1 MKKILVIGST
11 VADIIINLDFLPTTA
26 DDVHVKSQTMSL
38 GGCAHN
44 VADMIR
50 HFGAPYTLFS
60 PVGTGLYGDFVRN
73 QLAAKGLAS
82 PMPTPDMANGCCY
95 CFVEES
101 GERTFI
107 VDHGAEY
114 LFYREW
120 FDQLKLDKLSCAYIC
135 GLEIEE
141 KTGGVIVDFLEE
153 SGLPVFYGPGPRICL
168 IDPALM
174 ERIFALH
181 PVMHLNEDE
190 ICRYTGCDTIS
201 AAAEALYA
209 RTGNTIIIT
218 NGPNGA
224 YYYGDYHYSDC
235 FGGEESSYKGGG
247 ENGREGDCEGGRK
260 SGFEGGQGLV
270 HVPPVPVDHVVDTIG
285 AGDAHCGAVM
295 AGLSMGLSMYDAIAK
310 ANAASSL
317 VVANKGGVLADEVF
331 DAAGIL

>member
-11 VADIIINLDFLPTTA
+11 VADIIINLDVLPTTA
-26 DDVHVKSQTMSL
+26 QDVHVKSQTMSL

-50 HFGAPYTLFS
+50 HFGVPFTLFS

-120 FDQLKLDKLSCAYIC
+120 FDQLKVDKLSCAYIC

-141 KTGGVIVDFLEE
+141 KTGGTVVDFLEE

-190 ICRYTGCDTIS
+190 ICRYTGCDTILS
-201 AAAEALYA
+201 AAEALYA

-218 NGPNGA
+218 NGANGA
-224 YYYGDYHYSDC
+224 YYYGAAGDYGLGNADSAD
-235 FGGEESSYKGGG
+235 FTDSADS
-247 ENGREGDCEGGRK
+247 GRGGR
-260 SGFEGGQGLV
+260 LV
-270 HVPPVPVDHVVDTIG
+270 HVPPVPVSQVVDTIG
-285 AGDAHCGAVM
+285 AGDGHCGAVM
-295 AGLSMGLSMYDAIAK
+295 AGLAMGLSMFDAIAK
-310 ANAASSL
+310 ANAASAL
-317 VVANKGGVLADEVF
+317 VVSNKGGVLSDQVF

>member
-50 HFGAPYTLFS
+50 HFGAPFTLFS

-120 FDQLKLDKLSCAYIC
+120 FDQLKLEKLSCAYIC

-153 SGLPVFYGPGPRICL
+153 SGLPVFYAPGPRICL

-174 ERIFALH
+174 ERIFDLH

-201 AAAEALYA
+201 EAAEALYA

-218 NGPNGA
+218 NGANGA
-224 YYYGDYHYSDC
+224 YYYGDDAYGDC
-235 FGGEESSYKGGG
+235 FGGGESGGKDD
-247 ENGREGDCEGGRK
+247 REGCGEGGLR
-260 SGFEGGQGLV
+260 LV

-295 AGLSMGLSMYDAIAK
+295 AGLAMGLSMYDAIAK

-317 VVANKGGVLADEVF
+317 VVANKGGVLTDAVF
-331 DAAGIL
+331 DAAGI

>member
-11 VADIIINLDFLPTTA
+11 VADIIINLDVLPTTA
-26 DDVHVKSQTMSL
+26 QDVHVKSQTMSL

-50 HFGAPYTLFS
+50 HFGVPFTLFS
-60 PVGTGLYGDFVRN
+60 PVGTGLYGDFVRS

-82 PMPTPDMANGCCY
+82 PMPMPDIANGCCY

-114 LFYREW
+114 LFYKEW
-120 FDQLKLDKLSCAYIC
+120 FDQLKVDRLSCAYIC

-141 KTGGVIVDFLEE
+141 KTGGTVVDFLEE

-168 IDPALM
+168 IDPALT

-190 ICRYTGCDTIS
+190 ICRFTGQDTIQ

-218 NGPNGA
+218 GGAGGA
-224 YYYGDYHYSDC
+224 YYYGAAGDYGLESPGSGD
-235 FGGEESSYKGGG
+235 GEGSGISKSA
-247 ENGREGDCEGGRK
+247 GR
-260 SGFEGGQGLV
+260 LV
-270 HVPPVPVDHVVDTIG
+270 HVPPVPVSHVVDTIG
-285 AGDAHCGAVM
+285 AGDGHCGAVM
-295 AGLSMGLSMYDAIAK
+295 AGLAMGLSMYDAIAK
-310 ANAASSL
+310 ANAASAL
-317 VVANKGGVLADEVF
+317 VVSNKGGVLSDQVF